1 MQVRCAKYLFLA
13 ALFTWLIPAQSSF
26 AGEGSLQAPKD
37 LEGTEIIDKR
47 GSTVAFDVEL
57 VDHEGKKQ
65 TLATYFGPDQT
76 KPVILT
82 LGYYKCPML
91 CNLVLNGFLDS
102 LKTMSLTM
110 GKDFRVVSVSINP
123 KETFDLGRSKR
134 ANYLKAINLE
144 DDADWSFFVGEESE
158 VKRLADSVGFQYRFH
173 KPSGEYIH
181 SAGIFV
187 LSPQGILSR
196 TLYGID
202 YKTPDVKMA
211 LIDASHGKIGSLL
224 DRVILS
230 CFHYD
235 PDSHKYGVY
244 IFGLMRVG
252 GLFTILVIGLM
263 LFLYWRYE
271 KRSRVA

>member
-1 MQVRCAKYLFLA
+1 MQGKCTILSILATFLVCLTA
-13 ALFTWLIPAQSSF
+13 AMVSI
-26 AGEGSLQAPKD
+26 AGEGSLQAPREI
-37 LEGTEIIDKR
+37 EGTEIIDKR
-47 GSTVAFDVEL
+47 GNKIAFDVE
-57 VDHEGKKQ
+57 VTNQNGEVQ
-65 TLATYFGPDQT
+65 TLSSYFGNDQT
-76 KPVILT
+76 RPVILT

-91 CNLVLNGFLDS
+91 CNLVLNGFIDS

-110 GKDFRVVSVSINP
+110 GKDFRVISVSINP
-123 KETFDLGRSKR
+123 NETYDLGHSKR
-134 ANYLKAINLE
+134 ANYLKAINLG
-144 DDADWSFFVGEESE
+144 DDADWNFFVGKESE
-158 VKRLADSVGFQYRFH
+158 VKRLADSVGFQYKFH
-173 KPSGEYIH
+173 KQSGEYIH

-224 DRVILS
+224 DKVILS

-244 IFGLMRVG
+244 VFGLMRVG
-252 GLFTILVIGLM
+252 GLFTILVISFM

-271 KRSRVA
+271 KRSHVA